1 LGRRILEKISRRQ
14 ALKAST
20 LLEYERRIEQY
31 RVQHDR
37 EGHAC
42 HAIKHPE
49 TRTNG
54 ATLC

>member
-31 RVQHDR
+31 ART
-37 EGHAC
+37 
-42 HAIKHPE
+42 
-49 TRTNG
+49 TRQRRTRMPRD
-54 ATLC
+54 